1 MDIGNCLIVIF
12 VLQTFTPCLPMV
24 KKWFKNATATS
35 TEEGGSDSVYS
46 FFDVSGFKAG
56 FGRKLF
62 TDIDIRLVVNSDIQ
76 LKNARL
82 SPPNR
87 NHNKI

>member
-1 MDIGNCLIVIF
+1 MGQAGHDRL
-12 VLQTFTPCLPMV
+12 
-24 KKWFKNATATS
+24 S
-35 TEEGGSDSVYS
+35 TRAANRGGSDSVYS

-82 SPPNR
+82 SRPNTR
-87 NHNKI
+87 FLDT